1 MTRNT
6 CNNMY
11 ESQSPG
17 VKAAYKEDVWE
28 PTTYFRKNSINIILL
43 TFCTPAAC
51 MLHVNFGSF
60 NELFLICLNE
70 MTAKLD
76 GTSTL

>member
-6 CNNMY
+6 CNNMD

-17 VKAAYKEDVWE
+17 VKAANKEDVWE
-28 PTTYFRKNSINIILL
+28 PATYFRKNS
-43 TFCTPAAC
+43 

-76 GTSTL
+76 STSTL